1 MSALKYYD
9 TTTGT
14 WKYFAQGI
22 KGDTGLTGPTGP
34 AGPTGTITSATAPSN
49 TSLLWVDTT
58 TSTSTA
64 IILNGTN
71 VLLGGAISVV
81 DNRVAVK
88 NPDLL
93 IVGNITRNAAGV
105 VMSADVVF
113 PDGTPGIY
121 TTLAIDTSGAV
132 NSYQITYGTSVTY
145 TQPTITRDLN
155 GAAIYVPQIV
165 VS

>member
-1 MSALKYYD
+1 VSALKYWD
-9 TTTGT
+9 STTSS
-14 WKYFAQGI
+14 WKYFAQGV
-22 KGDTGLTGPTGP
+22 KGDTGLTGPAGP

-49 TSLLWVDTT
+49 TNLLWVDTT

-121 TTLAIDTSGAV
+121 TTLSVDASGAV
-132 NSYQITYGTSVTY
+132 NSYKITYGTSITY
-145 TQPTITRDLN
+145 TQPTITRNSD
-155 GAAIYVPQIV
+155 GAATYVPQIV
-165 VS
+165 VT